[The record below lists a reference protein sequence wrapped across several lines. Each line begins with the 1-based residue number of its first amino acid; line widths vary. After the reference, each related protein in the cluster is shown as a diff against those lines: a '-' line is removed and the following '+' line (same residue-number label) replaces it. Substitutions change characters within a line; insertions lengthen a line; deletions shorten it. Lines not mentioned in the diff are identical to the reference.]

1 MCYLPHKKPKNWS
14 LIQFLNVPENPLK
27 YSSPNFVMNRHER
40 ARSFDTFD
48 TFDTFQEVS
57 V

>member
-1 MCYLPHKKPKNWS
+1 MCYLPKNKS
-14 LIQFLNVPENPLK
+14 IIQFRNVSENPLK
-27 YSSPNFVMNRHER
+27 SSSPNFVMNRHER